1 MNLNSVCEYNLRKD
15 VVIIRENERIEIERT
30 VCELSSIISNIAT
43 ACFLS
48 LSLFITTLY
57 LFLSKLYCNCFNL
70 YVFRCCCVLIFLLLL
85 VLQLQNKKFF
95 FLSVSIY
102 KCIYTLN
109 ISLFH
114 NVRIVEFIRCVFRF
128 FLSCCYYMLSL
139 YSRERERKE
148 RIIYKY
154 L

>member
-1 MNLNSVCEYNLRKD
+1 M
-15 VVIIRENERIEIERT
+15 NERIERT

-48 LSLFITTLY
+48 LST
-57 LFLSKLYCNCFNL
+57 
-70 YVFRCCCVLIFLLLL
+70 LLLL
-85 VLQLQNKKFF
+85 YICSYRKYIVIVSIYMFFVVVVFLFRFDIFVVISFTVAKKFF

-102 KCIYTLN
+102 KYIYTLN

-128 FLSCCYYMLSL
+128 FLLLLL
-139 YSRERERKE
+139 YVITLFERKE
-148 RIIYKY
+148 KRELYTNICSQIRWSCISYCNE
-154 L
+154 